1 MRYNEINKKIW
12 DNIFS
17 KNPNQDESVM
27 QRDDNGNYTVATP
40 IGFDD
45 EQKTYDALKEIIE
58 NAIKTKEYKTYKIG
72 SAFVE
77 TYGNI
82 KPDILP
88 YDVIYLFTESWE
100 EPLFPVLVKD
110 INISKDEMTI
120 LYLGGA
126 EHEDI
131 ITKKILFKR
140 YE

>member
-1 MRYNEINKKIW
+1 MKCNEINKKIW
-12 DNIFS
+12 DEIF
-17 KNPNQDESVM
+17 KQKPNYDESVM
-27 QRDDNGNYTVATP
+27 CCDDNGNYTVATP

-45 EQKTYDALKEIIE
+45 DQKTYDALKEIIE
-58 NAIKTKEYKTYKIG
+58 GALKCKNYKTYKIG

-120 LYLGGA
+120 LYLGGP

-131 ITKKILFKR
+131 ISKIIKKH
-140 YE
+140 

>member
-1 MRYNEINKKIW
+1 MRCNENNKKIW
-12 DNIFS
+12 DEIF
-17 KNPNQDESVM
+17 KRTPNYDESVM
-27 QRDDNGNYTVATP
+27 CCDDNGNYTVATP

-45 EQKTYDALKEIIE
+45 DQKTYDALKEIIE

-120 LYLGGA
+120 LYLGGPD
-126 EHEDI
+126 HEDI
-131 ITKKILFKR
+131 ISKIIKKH
-140 YE
+140 

>member
-1 MRYNEINKKIW
+1 M
-12 DNIFS
+12 
-17 KNPNQDESVM
+17 
-27 QRDDNGNYTVATP
+27 A
-40 IGFDD
+40 
-45 EQKTYDALKEIIE
+45 KEIIK
-58 NAIKTKEYKTYKIG
+58 IQKIG

-120 LYLGGA
+120 LYLGGP

-131 ITKKILFKR
+131 ISKIIKKH
-140 YE
+140 

>member
-1 MRYNEINKKIW
+1 MEYNIINKKIW
-12 DNIFS
+12 DNIFH
-17 KNPNQDESVM
+17 KTPNFNNTTM
-27 QRDDNGNYTVATP
+27 CCDDNGNYTVATP

-58 NAIKTKEYKTYKIG
+58 NAIKTKEYKTYKVG

-82 KPDILP
+82 KPNILP

-110 INISKDEMTI
+110 INISKDKMTI
-120 LYLGGA
+120 LYLGGK
-126 EHEDI
+126 ENEDV
-131 ITKKILFKR
+131 ITKTINYNKL
-140 YE
+140 